1 MKISRMQLVAFGPFT
16 KSTLDFTGGDTDFH
30 MVYGPNEAGKSCALR
45 ALRNML
51 FGIPGI
57 TPDSFLHPNPRLR
70 IGARLVKRDGTE
82 IEFIR
87 RKGNIKTLRGPDDET
102 VLDDEMLGPF
112 LGGVGQ
118 DHFEQMFA
126 IGHDDLI
133 AGGQEIVTGG
143 GSVGQALFAAGA
155 GLIRLQSFQKKL
167 EKACEDLFKP
177 SGSKPHINSTL
188 SYLKTAGKNRKDALL
203 LGKTWK
209 FHHKNLHDAKHKL
222 DQLQQRLA
230 QLKQESNMLE
240 RIWKALPMIARKKE
254 IEKGLPD
261 YKGVPELPEDF
272 GDRRRSIESDLK
284 IATNDFNRICAAIQ
298 GLQEQID
305 ALSIPA
311 DLLQHEASI
320 ERLQQ
325 ELGACRK
332 GQKDRPDRE
341 GMMRALK
348 KQASDKLAAIRSSA
362 LSDLGKDLKLPASVV
377 GEIQDMGIR
386 FERLTTRLDTAR
398 EQYRKVNTQISSLSD
413 QKKGLAAPSDV
424 AALKIALQAAQD
436 AGPLEKQISQAR
448 VERENRKKSLNRAIK
463 QLPIWSGSLEDI
475 DTLPFPSKE
484 SVDRFETQFSRFS
497 HAQEKLEQDQQTI
510 EKEMLQIETD
520 LNAIALSQDVPTET
534 DLETARTV
542 RKKGWHLIREKLE
555 GGEPLLEEIDSFAR
569 RIGNSSTLPDAFEIS
584 VEEADKIA
592 DRLRREAEQV
602 SKKGMLE
609 ARKRLGQKNMK
620 LHDEKFKSLTAEQ
633 AEMREAWQQLWAPSG
648 IHPLSPKEMHAWLS
662 DVAVIRDKL
671 ADLRSEQARIDSM
684 SSEAGMLKVQIAQA
698 LEETDHP
705 IDRNHS
711 LLQLIGAA
719 RTHVESN
726 ESLKLQI
733 ASIDKEHIGHLN
745 EKKDIETAIAN
756 IESDLERWKIRW
768 GKNVAKIG
776 LDAEASPGA
785 AMVVMDSIREAK
797 VLIDEADILRKR
809 IEGIDRDTDAFQKQ
823 VKILVES
830 VAPDLKDEMPER
842 AAELLNAR
850 LTQARESQ
858 SKRKSLEKQIAKIT
872 EERHIAEKRIADTST
887 LMESLCHEARCKS
900 AEDLEQMEKR
910 SRIRRLML
918 KELEDMET
926 RIRDLSAG
934 ATVAE
939 FIADASAV
947 KADSVSPELERL
959 ENEIRAL
966 ESERSELDQTI
977 GTEKAELKRMDGSAE
992 AAGYAE
998 EAERLMASLES
1009 DVETYA
1015 RMKIAS
1021 VILARTIEQYREKH
1035 QGPLIQRASELFSE
1049 MTTGSFIG
1057 VRAEYD
1063 DKGAPVLVGIR
1074 PESGQPVMV
1083 NGMSDGTADQ
1093 LYLALR
1099 LASLEQF
1106 LENNEPLP
1114 FVVDDIL
1121 LRFDDQRA
1129 LATLEV
1135 LAELSEKTQVIFFT
1149 HHRHLMDLADG
1160 GKKKALSLTVHK
1172 MGYGEVGG

>member
-16 KSTLDFTGGDTDFH
+16 KEALDFSSGDTDFH

-45 ALRNML
+45 AFRNVL
-51 FGIPGI
+51 FGIPVR
-57 TPDSFLHPNPRLR
+57 TPDSFLHPNPNLR
-70 IGARLVKRDGTE
+70 IGARLLRRDGTE

-87 RKGNIKTLRGPDDET
+87 RKGSVKTLRGPDDET
-102 VLDDEMLGPF
+102 VLDEEALVSF

-143 GSVGQALFAAGA
+143 GRVGQALFAAGA
-155 GLIRLQSFQKKL
+155 GLIRLQRLQNKL
-167 EKACEDLFKP
+167 EQACEDLFKP
-177 SGSKPHINSTL
+177 SGSKPRINSTL
-188 SYLKTAGKNRKDALL
+188 SFIKTAKKSRKDALL
-203 LGKTWK
+203 QGKTWK
-209 FHHKNLHDAKHKL
+209 FHHKNLSDAKHKL
-222 DQLQQRLA
+222 DQLQQKLG
-230 QLKQESNMLE
+230 QLKQESNKLE

-254 IEKGLPD
+254 IEKELTD
-261 YKGVPELPEDF
+261 YKGVPELSEDF

-284 IATNDFNRICAAIQ
+284 IATNDFKRICATIQ

-305 ALSIPA
+305 ALSIPVE
-311 DLLQHEASI
+311 LIQHEAGI
-320 ERLQQ
+320 EELQQ

-362 LSDLGKDLKLPASVV
+362 LSGLGKNLKLPPSVV

-386 FERLTTRLDTAR
+386 FERLNTRLDAAR
-398 EQYRKVNTQISSLSD
+398 EQYRKVNTQISTLSD
-413 QKKGLAAPSDV
+413 QKKELAAPLDV
-424 AALKIALQAAQD
+424 AVLKIALQTAQD
-436 AGPLEKQISQAR
+436 AGPLEKQISQAQA
-448 VERENRKKSLNRAIK
+448 ERENRKKSLNRAIK
-463 QLPIWSGSLEDI
+463 QLPVWSGSLEDI
-475 DTLPFPSKE
+475 DVLPFPSKE
-484 SVDRFETQFSRFS
+484 SVDRFEAQFTKFS
-497 HAQEKLEQDQQTI
+497 HAQEKLEEDQQTI

-520 LNAIALSQDVPTET
+520 LNAIALSHDVPTET
-534 DLETARTV
+534 DLDTARIV
-542 RKKGWHLIREKLE
+542 RKKGWRLIREKLE
-555 GGEPLLEEIDSFAR
+555 GGQPQLEEIDTFAKR
-569 RIGNSSTLPDAFEIS
+569 VGNSSSLPDAFEIS
-584 VEEADKIA
+584 VEAADNIA

-609 ARKRLGQKNMK
+609 ARKRLCQKNKK
-620 LHDEKFKSLTAEQ
+620 LYDEKFKTLKAQ
-633 AEMREAWQQLWAPSG
+633 KAEMREAWQQLWEPSG
-648 IHPLSPKEMHAWLS
+648 IQPLSPKEMQAWLS
-662 DVAVIRDKL
+662 NVAAIRDKL

-684 SSEAGMLKVQIAQA
+684 NSEASTLKTQIAQA
-698 LEETDHP
+698 LEETGHP
-705 IDRNHS
+705 IDKNHS

-719 RTHVESN
+719 KTHVESN
-726 ESLKLQI
+726 ESLNSQI
-733 ASIDKEHIGHLN
+733 ASIDKERIGHLN
-745 EKKDIETAIAN
+745 EKKDIKATIAN

-768 GKNVAKIG
+768 GKNVEKIG

-785 AMVVMDSIREAK
+785 AMVVIDSIREAK
-797 VLIDEADILRKR
+797 VLIDEADVLRKR
-809 IEGIDRDTDAFQKQ
+809 IEGIDRDIDTFQKK
-823 VKILVES
+823 VKYLVDS
-830 VAPDLKDEMPER
+830 VAPDLKDETPDR

-850 LTQARESQ
+850 LIQARESQ
-858 SKRKSLEKQIAKIT
+858 SKRKSLDKQIAKTT
-872 EERHIAEKRIADTST
+872 EERQIAEKRIADTST
-887 LMESLCHEARCKS
+887 LMESICHEARCKS
-900 AEDLEQMEKR
+900 AGDLQQMEKR
-910 SRIRRLML
+910 SKIRRQMTRA
-918 KELEDMET
+918 LEDIET

-939 FIADASAV
+939 FIADASTI
-947 KADSVSPELERL
+947 KADCVSPELERL
-959 ENEIRAL
+959 ESEIKAL
-966 ESERSELDQTI
+966 ESERSEMDQTI
-977 GTEKAELKRMDGSAE
+977 GTENAELKRMDGSAE
-992 AAGYAE
+992 AAGHAQE
-998 EAERLMASLES
+998 IERLMAGLES

-1021 VILARTIEQYREKH
+1021 VILARTIEQYRGKH
-1035 QGPLIQRASELFSE
+1035 QGPLIQRASELFSQ
-1049 MTTGSFIG
+1049 MTIGSFDG
-1057 VRAEYD
+1057 LRAEYD

-1074 PESGQPVMV
+1074 PESRQAVMV
-1083 NGMSDGTADQ
+1083 AGMSDGTADQ

-1135 LAELSEKTQVIFFT
+1135 LAGLSEKTQVIFFT

-1160 GKKKALSLTVHK
+1160 GKKKALSITVHN
-1172 MGYGEVGG
+1172 MG